1 MALFGRRNQPS
12 PEDYADALMDM
23 MEQAQVS
30 LDQRR
35 RLEAEES
42 LQRMEMMG
50 QLTSDIQAIGQ
61 GQLARRNEQFGDS
74 GLNSNAGVF

>member
-12 PEDYADALMDM
+12 PEDYADALYDM

-35 RLEAEES
+35 RLEAEAS
-42 LQRMEMMG
+42 LQRMEMMN
-50 QLTSDIQAIGQ
+50 QLTADMQSIGQ
-61 GQLARRNEQFGDS
+61 GQLVRKNEEFGDF
-74 GLNSNAGVF
+74 GLGGGIL